1 MLKEN
6 KATVRRLW
14 EEVWNNREL
23 DVVDEIMSPD
33 YAAHERR
40 FFPRWLETF
49 PDTQFILYDM
59 VAEGDKVVSR
69 ITFRG
74 TQQGEYMGIAATGK
88 QVEVKGVWIHRLEGG
103 RIVEGQEWGYVDR
116 LGLLRQLGATVAPPM
131 EG

>member
-1 MLKEN
+1 MLN
-6 KATVRRLW
+6 KAIVRRLW
-14 EEVWNNREL
+14 EEVWNHTDL

-49 PDTQFILYDM
+49 PDTQFILHEM
-59 VAEGDKVVSR
+59 MAEGDKVVSR

-74 TQQGEYMGIAATGK
+74 THQGEYRGIPATGK

-103 RIVEGQEWGYVDR
+103 RIVEGQQWGYVDW
-116 LGLLRQLGATVAPPM
+116 LGLLRQLGATVAPPV